1 MAFNFKLFFRLT
13 YYAFFKSKGTHGR
26 LTGKRL
32 RALALWYLVFPFYN
46 LITWI
51 CLLLDDILFPQYR
64 NQVVKDPT
72 FIIGNFRSGST
83 LLQRLLA
90 QDEEIFTSMK
100 TWEIYV
106 APSLV
111 QRKFLFWG
119 IGIDR
124 KVLKGAILKFV
135 HRFDERWLKP
145 VPIHSIGLFEAEEDE
160 GVLLYNWTS
169 SFLMFIYPFPDSLPP
184 YWYFDT
190 QVSERDQRLSMR
202 FYRGIVQRHVYF
214 HGGKRYLAKNPI
226 SCVKIKALREYF
238 PDAKFIYLVRNPVD
252 MLASKTS
259 FFSFAWHYFNQ
270 PMERYPFKD
279 VLLDFT
285 RHCYTYP
292 LRRLSELPTSEY
304 MILDY
309 DDLVAE
315 LESSTKKIYNHFGIP
330 MSGRFSSILD
340 EAVEQSASYI
350 SKHHYSL
357 AEMGYTP
364 EQVYNLYKDVFERF
378 NFELDGKAMVAQVS
392 KHEAVID

>member
-1 MAFNFKLFFRLT
+1 
-13 YYAFFKSKGTHGR
+13 
-26 LTGKRL
+26 
-32 RALALWYLVFPFYN
+32 
-46 LITWI
+46 
-51 CLLLDDILFPQYR
+51 
-64 NQVVKDPT
+64 
-72 FIIGNFRSGST
+72 
-83 LLQRLLA
+83 
-90 QDEEIFTSMK
+90 MK